1 MLRYVIALVAALACL
16 GLAACGSDDDGGETA
31 AEADVLEPS
40 DAEGASGDVAWCI
53 GKDTSGS
60 FTEGIEQFN
69 EENPDLNAELIELP
83 EAADQQREQQ
93 VQRLRAESG
102 ECDVLGMDVI
112 WTAEYAANGW
122 LYDLTPVV
130 EARQDEFIASTVETV
145 SYDDKFWA
153 LPFNTNA
160 GFLYYRTDQVSE
172 VPASWEEV
180 YDEAAQQ
187 DGLIYQGM
195 AYEGLTVD
203 FLELLNSA
211 GGTVVSE
218 DGTTSEVDSPE
229 TRETLQFM
237 VDGLE
242 DGAVPKAVLTYDE
255 EHSRRAFEN
264 GQATFMRNWPYA
276 YALGKESS
284 IADDFDITTFPS
296 YAGGQGSGALGGYNL
311 GISAFSDNP
320 DGALALAEF
329 LTESDFQQ
337 QMMVVSSLPATVA
350 SVYDDSEVQKTLPFA
365 TELRKA
371 VEQADPRPV
380 TPVYPEVSEA
390 IYKNVFAALSGDAS
404 VDEAVTTM
412 DEQVQTA
419 LERF

>member
-93 VQRLRAESG
+93 VQRLRAESD

-130 EARQDEFIASTVETV
+130 EARQDDFIASTVETV